1 MGCTV
6 YISPVGTSLLANF
19 WRDRGR
25 EFISRYKD
33 LSEWSRLSPN
43 DSRNVYPDGD
53 VCSALEDVE
62 FVEALVDYVVEF
74 KEKSCAEVNGVLGI
88 QKLFGHQLSDVE
100 LYLLYTRTCNTR
112 LVVQVLRRGFER
124 LGLSNIKPIELRG
137 IANVDEFDR
146 GLIEV
151 LDKVSFIVESAK
163 KRNCRVYV
171 NATPGFKAETS
182 FVALVS
188 LLLGVD
194 GVIYIHESFNQP
206 VLLPCI
212 PLSIDLKELKN
223 LLDVFGEEDKVHI
236 NAFIS
241 AVDYSKYLDYKERG
255 LIVVNHD
262 YVYLR
267 PWIKTLVNIA
277 TKRVQVY
284 E

>member
-74 KEKSCAEVNGVLGI
+74 REKSCAEVNGVLGI
-88 QKLFGHQLSDVE
+88 QKLFGHSFSSVE